1 MKKRYFVIIL
11 ILIIGFFSYQYIYKS
26 HRIIKNETP
35 HYSKNSSD
43 LINDFT
49 SNYEIA
55 SQKYIDKTIQLTGV
69 ISAINETSLEIDNKI
84 ICYFSD
90 MLIDDELLNNSV
102 TIKGRCIGYDDLLEE
117 LKMDQCIIIKNN

>member
-26 HRIIKNETP
+26 HRNIKNETP

-69 ISAINETSLEIDNKI
+69 ISAINETSLEIDNKV

>member
-11 ILIIGFFSYQYIYKS
+11 ILIIGFFSYKYIYKS

>member
-26 HRIIKNETP
+26 HRNIKNETP
-35 HYSKNSSD
+35 HYLKNSSD